1 VERAVFLLVKD
12 TTATIGDLERYIQPV
27 QRFSVRN
34 ASSLDCSAGDRGY
47 ILENLGLTSDIRLI
61 V

>member
-1 VERAVFLLVKD
+1 LLVKD

>member
-1 VERAVFLLVKD
+1 LFVKNTRA
-12 TTATIGDLERYIQPV
+12 AIGDLERYIQPV

-47 ILENLGLTSDIRLI
+47 TLENLGLTPDIRLI